1 MRKSVKDIHSKTI
14 KELEKDI
21 IALHRDIAKTTLD
34 ISVQPVKD
42 TNLIKK
48 KTARTGKNIDNFKQ
62 QKTGEKIRIRI

>member
-42 TNLIKK
+42 TNVIKK
-48 KTARTGKNIDNFKQ
+48 KRHELAKTLTILNSKKQ
-62 QKTGEKIRIRI
+62 EKKSE